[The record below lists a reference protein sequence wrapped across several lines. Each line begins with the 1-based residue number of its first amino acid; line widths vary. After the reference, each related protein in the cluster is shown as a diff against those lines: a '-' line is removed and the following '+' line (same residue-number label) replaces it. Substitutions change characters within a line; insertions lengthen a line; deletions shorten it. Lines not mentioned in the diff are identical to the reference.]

1 MFCVLARPK
10 SHTTVA
16 LKKSV
21 LQRSFSYHELEINV
35 VISDTIEIVAGISGI
50 TAWVTVLNIFF
61 LMVTN
66 VLVRDTYLPS
76 QKC

>member
-1 MFCVLARPK
+1 MNF
-10 SHTTVA
+10 
-16 LKKSV
+16 
-21 LQRSFSYHELEINV
+21 EINV
-35 VISDTIEIVAGISGI
+35 VISDTMEMVAGISGI
-50 TAWVTVLNIFF
+50 AAWVTVLDVLYVFF